1 MPLENC
7 FCSMNTRSA
16 RRTKLSSASAA
27 NTANRLLRLQ
37 SYFTVT
43 PARTYPRGPV
53 PAPKLIDNVF
63 RWNHFTNAE
72 LRSNHD
78 DLLRAEV
85 GHPEVSFVFQ
95 YISH

>member
-1 MPLENC
+1 
-7 FCSMNTRSA
+7 MNTRSA
-16 RRTKLSSASAA
+16 RHTKLSNASAA
-27 NTANRLLRLQ
+27 NTANRLLKLQ
-37 SYFTVT
+37 PYFMVT
-43 PARTYPRGPV
+43 PARTYPHCPV

-63 RWNHFTNAE
+63 RWNHFTNPE
-72 LRSNHD
+72 LRNNHD